1 MFTDHESMCLRHAWH
16 HVLPNLPR
24 GTGAVYVLDNASN
37 NKKIEDGLGGRT
49 SEEIQDWINALM
61 VSSFGAKTAAKLETM
76 TLGEGAGA
84 FAHFAQMLQRLL
96 PES

>member
-49 SEEIQDWINALM
+49 SEEIQDWINECDIDPERFQTYCAEK
-61 VSSFGAKTAAKLETM
+61 S
-76 TLGEGAGA
+76 EG
-84 FAHFAQMLQRLL
+84 RR
-96 PES
+96 PR